1 MFSIYLYE
9 TKAISFIS
17 AMYIDIAVAV
27 AVSVAAAVAVA
38 VAGLAVYT
46 DEDTL

>member
-38 VAGLAVYT
+38 VAGLAVAVLFT
-46 DEDTL
+46 